1 MKLHTKIRFALA
13 GLLLCAIAMPAAVQ
27 ASECVSVSD
36 NKTRAA
42 CLAQG
47 RRSYG
52 ASLERTLSEIGTSAN
67 VFVEETGDPGSGAYP
82 RLIVW
87 TFLTKDKVHEL
98 IDEARILN
106 EARKAGFRMIVFVD
120 KGGDDRWYFDL
131 TRAANAPLDVVP
143 PYTPAW
149 NR

>member
-1 MKLHTKIRFALA
+1 MTLQAKARFAAA
-13 GLLLCAIAMPAAVQ
+13 GLWLCAVAMPAA
-27 ASECVSVSD
+27 AEAPNCSGIAD
-36 NKTRAA
+36 YKAGAA
-42 CLAQG
+42 CRTQG

-52 ASLERTLSEIGTSAN
+52 ASLERALLEIGSNAN

-98 IDEARILN
+98 SNAAQILN
-106 EARKAGFRMIVFVD
+106 GARKAGFRMIVFVD
-120 KGGDDRWYFDL
+120 KAQDDHWYFDL